1 MAYKLRYRFMD
12 CDTGLEVSSAENV
25 MSNVTK
31 RGSVTLVNTTGRRV
45 SVFQEVKGCYLEV
58 ATHKHDNKWVY
69 VKERKDTFSIGYR
82 IRGFIN
88 KLKGN

>member
-31 RGSVTLVNTTGRRV
+31 RGSVTLVNTTGKRV
-45 SVFQEVKGCYLEV
+45 SVLL
-58 ATHKHDNKWVY
+58 
-69 VKERKDTFSIGYR
+69 
-82 IRGFIN
+82 IN
-88 KLKGN
+88 